1 MFVILH
7 LLDLVVAV
15 VAFACFLQA
24 VGLVGMEL
32 VLAQGLAAVFA
43 GRAGVEL
50 GHMLLLVVD
59 VD

>member
-1 MFVILH
+1 
-7 LLDLVVAV
+7 
-15 VAFACFLQA
+15 
-24 VGLVGMEL
+24 MEL

-59 VD
+59 VN